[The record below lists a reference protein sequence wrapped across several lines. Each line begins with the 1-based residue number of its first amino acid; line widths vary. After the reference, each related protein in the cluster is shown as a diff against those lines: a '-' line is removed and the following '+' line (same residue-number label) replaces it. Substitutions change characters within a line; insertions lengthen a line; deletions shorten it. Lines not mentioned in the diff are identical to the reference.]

1 MFPAPPM
8 PTFPPEHSVTGS
20 GYCRYEDVTQDGRL
34 IPLGIPPSMGFLWRD
49 RLVGHEGARN
59 ALAAG
64 IIPILTRITLTSFD
78 QQIRV
83 DRPCEYRAGFELAHD
98 RRGEETRLFMNVWAE
113 TRGAAG
119 KLSRH
124 VVPGELALAGTI
136 FAEHTFTRLMAPPDQ
151 RRVERLDVPGY
162 PPVPETR
169 YAAPPPAS
177 AQDAPEGASWLDDLA
192 PDSAELCCTLDQTD
206 SNQHVNSLVYIRLF
220 GDAAQR
226 RLAAAGRP
234 GRLRSRAVDIAYRKP
249 SFAGDR
255 LRAHLRL
262 FAIGDA
268 IGAAGTIAAADE
280 AKPRC
285 YVRVVYGP

>member
-1 MFPAPPM
+1 M
-8 PTFPPEHSVTGS
+8 PTFPSEQHTTAS
-20 GYCRYEDVTQDGRL
+20 GYLRYEDVTQDGRL
-34 IPLGIPPSMGFLWRD
+34 MPIAIPPSLGCLWRD
-49 RLVGHEGARN
+49 RLVGHPGARN

-64 IIPILTRITLTSFD
+64 IIPILTRITLTSVD
-78 QQIRV
+78 QSIRV
-83 DRPCEYRAGFELAHD
+83 DRPCEYHAGFELAHD
-98 RRGEETRLFMNVWAE
+98 KREDQTRLFMNVWAE

-124 VVPGELALAGTI
+124 VTPGELAIAGTI

-162 PPVPETR
+162 PAVPETR

-177 AQDAPEGASWLDDLA
+177 AQEAPEGAKWIDEHAADTSQLW
-192 PDSAELCCTLDQTD
+192 CTLDQTD

-220 GDAAQR
+220 LDATQR

-234 GRLRSRAVDIAYRKP
+234 AKLRSRAVDIAYRKP

-255 LRAHLRL
+255 LRAELRL
-262 FAIGDA
+262 FELGDA
-268 IGAAGTIAAADE
+268 VGAAGIIGAPGDP
-280 AKPRC
+280 KPRC
-285 YVRVVYGP
+285 YVRVLFGP